1 MTKHF
6 STKLIALG
14 LAAVLA
20 AGSLAGCGQSGA
32 DNTSATS
39 STAETV
45 TNDSADTTTM
55 QTIRGKEI
63 DLNKATLL
71 GGSMAAGFGVVKPA
85 GWQEVPED
93 QIFAANEESGMS
105 VGYVPEAAV
114 AQTANIGDESLS
126 NEERV
131 AIYEEYQ
138 KAALP
143 VAAIVAVADGEK
155 VEDNALAKT
164 YDSTEQLARANGYSY
179 YLASNTALPED
190 ASLSETD
197 KTQMQALLDAAGD
210 LADNLILFP
219 PESEESGEKVSG
231 DLSSFETTDLDG
243 KSVDQRIFADYDLTM
258 VNIWATWCSACI
270 EEMPELETLYKNLPD
285 GVNMISICGDAADE
299 KEMAEKILKESKAS
313 FQTLVANDALNDGLL
328 NNLSGYP
335 TTVFVDKNGKIVGDA
350 QLGAPGSDVVEGYQ
364 KLIKDRLA
372 EVQA

>member
-32 DNTSATS
+32 DGTSATS
-39 STAETV
+39 STAETI

-63 DLNKATLL
+63 DLSKTTLL
-71 GGSMAAGFGVVKPA
+71 GGSMAQGFGVVKPES
-85 GWQEVPED
+85 WQEVPED
-93 QIFAANEESGMS
+93 QIFAGNAEGGMS

-114 AQTANIGDESLS
+114 AETENIGDETLS

-131 AIYEEYQ
+131 AIYEAYQ

-143 VAAIVAVADGEK
+143 VAAILAVADGEK
-155 VEDNALAKT
+155 IEDNAEAKA
-164 YDSTEQLARANGYSY
+164 YDKTKQLASANGYSY
-179 YLASNTALPED
+179 YLASNTSLPDD
-190 ASLSETD
+190 ANLSDSD
-197 KTQMQALLDAAGD
+197 KTQMQALIDAAGD

-243 KSVDQRIFADYDLTM
+243 KTVDQSIFADYDLTM

-270 EEMPELETLYKNLPD
+270 EEMPELEILYKNLPE

-313 FQTLVANDALNDGLL
+313 FQTLVANDGLNEHLL

-335 TTVFVDKNGKIVGDA
+335 TTIFVDKNGKIVGDA

-364 KLIKDRLA
+364 ALIKDRLA